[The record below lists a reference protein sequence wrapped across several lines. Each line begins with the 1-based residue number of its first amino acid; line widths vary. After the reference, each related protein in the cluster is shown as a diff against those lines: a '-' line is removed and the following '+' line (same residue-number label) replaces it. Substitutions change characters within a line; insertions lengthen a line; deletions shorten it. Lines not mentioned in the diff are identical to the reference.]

1 MAKIASPPDQAQL
14 TSQLKSHQGRF
25 LTRPHPHPRLP
36 HAPTPPPDALFASA
50 PPPRPP
56 AVRLPFAPLEALSYS
71 VITQSENPDG
81 HQTAQSGVRYTFAL
95 PVMTSLRQA
104 EDTGWAEKSS
114 LPSLQPIYFH
124 SCHNWHLVRMPRSRF
139 TSRRRGGKIQFFGP
153 FSGDFVTCLKFSYMD
168 RLTCDQ
174 GEKILSSARKAP
186 HAPAAAHAASPLLR
200 TYYPHIRARATAH
213 LCLWRNACEGA
224 GAWRNRL
231 LPGGN
236 TDLVCRVAGPFRGF
250 ETVDGRGFGRHGT
263 TEHDGSMHIIYIYW
277 LAEINRGPP
286 ICQKGSAYPQTDAD
300 KPSPTPATA
309 VPSPVPFRRDF
320 RNLAGVLNFAHRPP
334 IKTAVPVDSYAGIS
348 AVEVPRFVLGSALY
362 I

>member
-1 MAKIASPPDQAQL
+1 MSRRYYIAAQI
-14 TSQLKSHQGRF
+14 TPGQISD
-25 LTRPHPHPRLP
+25 
-36 HAPTPPPDALFASA
+36 APAPAPASA
-50 PPPRPP
+50 TCTYAAPGRSVRIRAAAPPTRRST
-56 AVRLPFAPLEALSYS
+56 AVRATRSL
-71 VITQSENPDG
+71 IENPDG
-81 HQTAQSGVRYTFAL
+81 HQTAQSGYVA
-95 PVMTSLRQA
+95 P
-104 EDTGWAEKSS
+104 
-114 LPSLQPIYFH
+114 
-124 SCHNWHLVRMPRSRF
+124 
-139 TSRRRGGKIQFFGP
+139 
-153 FSGDFVTCLKFSYMD
+153 
-168 RLTCDQ
+168 Q
-174 GEKILSSARKAP
+174 GSTVSSARKAP

-236 TDLVCRVAGPFRGF
+236 TDLPGSARYLSALSTPGHRGNAAFHLESTSDYTRVRFLKEYLNNTLSTGPFRGF

-300 KPSPTPATA
+300 KPLPTPATA